1 MTSETSAA
9 DRERLRRTFTED
21 AELYDRMRPGY
32 PPRMYDDLAEL
43 AGTGPGCR
51 VLEIGCGTGKATVPL
66 AEQGCRVVGVEL
78 GAEMAAVA
86 RRRLAGHPDVEIHV
100 AAFEEWPLPPEPFDV
115 VLAAT
120 AFTWIDPAVRVARSA
135 DALRPGGVLA
145 TVATHHIKGGTEDFF
160 VAAQDCYE
168 RFDPSTPPGLRL
180 RPAADIPYDSAE
192 SGGRSTDLKSGA
204 APGSDRSEPP
214 VFHRY
219 EWDATYTTEQYLGLL
234 CTYSGHRALDPE
246 ARTGLLD
253 ALGRLID
260 RDFGG
265 TITKRYLT
273 ELRTAR
279 RHLG

>member
-1 MTSETSAA
+1 MTSETSAT

-32 PPRMYDDLAEL
+32 PPRVYDDLADI
-43 AGTGPGCR
+43 AGVGPGCR
-51 VLEIGCGTGKATVPL
+51 VLEIGPGTGQATVPL
-66 AEQGCRVVGVEL
+66 AERGCRVVGVEL
-78 GAEMAAVA
+78 GAQMAAVA
-86 RRRLAGHPDVEIHV
+86 RRRLAGHGDTEIHV

-120 AFTWIDPAVRVARSA
+120 AFTWIDPRVRVARA
-135 DALRPGGVLA
+135 AAALRPGGVLA
-145 TVATHHIKGGTEDFF
+145 TIATHHIKGGTEDFF
-160 VAAQDCYE
+160 AAAQEPYE

-192 SGGRSTDLKSGA
+192 SGGVRTDLNSAA
-204 APGSDRSEPP
+204 APGSDRFEPP

-219 EWDATYTTEQYLGLL
+219 EWDATYTTDQYLALL
-234 CTYSGHRALDPE
+234 CTYSGHRDLAPGPR
-246 ARTGLLD
+246 AGLLA

-260 RDFGG
+260 RDHGG

-279 RHLG
+279 RRG